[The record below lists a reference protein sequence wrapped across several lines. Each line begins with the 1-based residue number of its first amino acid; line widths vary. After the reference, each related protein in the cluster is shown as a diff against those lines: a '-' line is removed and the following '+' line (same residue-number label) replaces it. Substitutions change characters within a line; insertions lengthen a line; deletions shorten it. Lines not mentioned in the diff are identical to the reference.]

1 MRKTILHENITV
13 NEAGR
18 LAFAGM
24 DVVKLAEEY
33 GTPLYLM
40 DEARLRR
47 NCRVYR
53 NAMTAAFGAD
63 ALPLFAGKALCLGAL
78 YPILLEEGMGA
89 DVVSGGELYTALNA
103 GFPAERL
110 YFHGNGKTDSEIQ
123 YGIQSGV
130 GCFVVDN
137 DEELEAIGRFAT
149 RLGRVQPIIL
159 RLTPGIDPHTFKAV
173 STGILDCQ
181 FGVPIETGQALA
193 FVKKALQTD
202 GVKLMGY
209 HCHLGSQI
217 FEWEPYR
224 DAIQVCLHFSEQVR
238 RETGFEAEELNLGGG
253 FGVKYVEDQPIPD
266 IAAFIAALGVFLK
279 KYCAERSLSVPRIR
293 MEPGRS
299 IVADAGMT
307 IYTVQSVKQI
317 PGGSS
322 FVIVDGGMSDNPRYA
337 LYQSPYTVLH
347 AERPEAEADFCCTL
361 AGRCCESGALLQEN
375 IRLPKPVRGEHIAM
389 PVTGAYQYSMASNYN
404 RLGKAPVVL
413 LNEGRTR
420 VIARREEYED
430 LCKLDIL

>member
-1 MRKTILHENITV
+1 MSTILHDNITV
-13 NEAGR
+13 NAAGH

-24 DVVKLAEEY
+24 DTAALAEEY
-33 GTPLYLM
+33 GTPLYLL
-40 DEARLRR
+40 DEQRIRR
-47 NCRVYR
+47 NCGVYR
-53 NAMTAAFGAD
+53 EAMRSAFGSD
-63 ALPLFAGKALCLGAL
+63 AMPLFAGKALCLGAL
-78 YPILLEEGMGA
+78 YPILREEGMGA
-89 DVVSGGELYTALNA
+89 DVVSGGELYTALRA

-110 YFHGNGKTDSEIQ
+110 YFHGDAKTDREIE
-123 YGIQSGV
+123 YGIRSGV

-137 DEELEAIGRFAT
+137 AEELEAVGRFAVGA
-149 RLGRVQPIIL
+149 GRVQPVLL

-173 STGILDCQ
+173 STGRLDCQ
-181 FGVPIETGQALA
+181 FGVPIETGQAMELA
-193 FVKKALQTD
+193 KAALKTD
-202 GVKLMGY
+202 GVRLMGW

-224 DAIQVCLHFSEQVR
+224 DAIRVYLDFSEQVR
-238 RETGFEAEELNLGGG
+238 RETGFETEELNLGGG
-253 FGVKYVEDQPIPD
+253 IGVRYTEEQEIPD
-266 IAAFIAALGVFLK
+266 IAAFIAALGAELK
-279 KYCAERSLSVPRIR
+279 RRCAELGMKPPRVR

-307 IYTVQSVKQI
+307 IYTVQSVKSI

-347 AERPEAEADFCCTL
+347 ADRPEDRADFRCTL

-375 IRLPKPVRGEHIAM
+375 ILLPKPVRGEHIAM
-389 PVTGAYQYSMASNYN
+389 AVTGAYQYSMASNYN
-404 RLGKAPVVL
+404 RLGRAPVVL
-413 LNEGRTR
+413 LDRGTARLA
-420 VIARREEYED
+420 ARREEYED